1 MTAEVWGTGGSIKFT
16 ITMLLRRSSMLW
28 RRRRRRRVMSVR
40 RRQTRTPNRTGDGCL
55 LSGDGLSITKHLL
68 MMMIVL
74 KNVKWFTHTYLHTK
88 KGSLR
93 KAASICQNWS
103 KNPLLRIKQSPCC
116 CLVYFVCQIPYKMRK
131 PFHFLPEPHSFG
143 HRYTRRLCNI
153 VKFYKSGW

>member
-28 RRRRRRRVMSVR
+28 RRRRRVKSVK

-74 KNVKWFTHTYLHTK
+74 KNVK
-88 KGSLR
+88 
-93 KAASICQNWS
+93 
-103 KNPLLRIKQSPCC
+103 
-116 CLVYFVCQIPYKMRK
+116 
-131 PFHFLPEPHSFG
+131 
-143 HRYTRRLCNI
+143 
-153 VKFYKSGW
+153 

>member
-16 ITMLLRRSSMLW
+16 ITMLLKRSSMLW

-68 MMMIVL
+68 MMMRVL
-74 KNVKWFTHTYLHTK
+74 KNVKWFTHIDLHTK

-103 KNPLLRIKQSPCC
+103 KNPLLRIKVHVVVLYILYAKYLIKCENHSKSLQ
-116 CLVYFVCQIPYKMRK
+116 Y
-131 PFHFLPEPHSFG
+131 FLPEPQNFG
-143 HRYTRRLCNI
+143 HRYIRRLCNLL
-153 VKFYKSGW
+153 KF

>member
-16 ITMLLRRSSMLW
+16 ITMLLKRSSMLW

-68 MMMIVL
+68 MMMRVL

-103 KNPLLRIKQSPCC
+103 KNPLLRIKVHVVVLYILYVKYLIKCENHSKSLQ
-116 CLVYFVCQIPYKMRK
+116 Y
-131 PFHFLPEPHSFG
+131 FLPEPHSFG
-143 HRYTRRLCNI
+143 HRYIRRLCNI
-153 VKFYKSGW
+153 LKF

>member
-28 RRRRRRRVMSVR
+28 RRRRRVKSVK

-68 MMMIVL
+68 MMMRVL

-103 KNPLLRIKQSPCC
+103 KNPLLRIKIHVVVLYILYVKYLIKCENHSTFYLSPTV
-116 CLVYFVCQIPYKMRK
+116 LVTDIPAV
-131 PFHFLPEPHSFG
+131 FATL
-143 HRYTRRLCNI
+143 
-153 VKFYKSGW
+153 

>member
-68 MMMIVL
+68 MMMRVL
-74 KNVKWFTHTYLHTK
+74 KNVK
-88 KGSLR
+88 
-93 KAASICQNWS
+93 
-103 KNPLLRIKQSPCC
+103 
-116 CLVYFVCQIPYKMRK
+116 
-131 PFHFLPEPHSFG
+131 
-143 HRYTRRLCNI
+143 
-153 VKFYKSGW
+153 

>member
-1 MTAEVWGTGGSIKFT
+1 MTAEMWGTGGSIKFT

-68 MMMIVL
+68 MMMRVL

-103 KNPLLRIKQSPCC
+103 KNPLLRIKIHVVVLYILYVKYLIKCENHSTFYLSPTV
-116 CLVYFVCQIPYKMRK
+116 LVTDIPAV
-131 PFHFLPEPHSFG
+131 FATL
-143 HRYTRRLCNI
+143 
-153 VKFYKSGW
+153 